1 MYATERKEKKLLHY
15 IQTVV
20 YVLGNNLP
28 SRWTSF
34 AKDVKGKGKQHMLT

>member
-28 SRWTSF
+28 PGGPPLQR
-34 AKDVKGKGKQHMLT
+34 M